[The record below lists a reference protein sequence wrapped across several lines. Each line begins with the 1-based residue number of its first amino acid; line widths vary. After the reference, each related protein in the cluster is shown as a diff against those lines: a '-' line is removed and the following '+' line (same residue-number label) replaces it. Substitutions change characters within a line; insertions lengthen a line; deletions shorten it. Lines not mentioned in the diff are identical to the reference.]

1 MIVQEIA
8 AFLAFS
14 LLWLPLTGLFIWGL
28 FSVLKHTMLP
38 RTFVLLAS
46 CLIAVVCLHFFES
59 KGRGSFD
66 KDDVYELIDVGVWL
80 VVGLMLGGKS
90 KRVVPPKT
98 N

>member
-14 LLWLPLTGLFIWGL
+14 LVWLPLTGLFTWGL
-28 FSVLKHTMLP
+28 FSVLKHSKLP
-38 RTFVLLAS
+38 RTFALLTS
-46 CLIAVVCLHFFES
+46 CLIVLVCLHLFES
-59 KGRGSFD
+59 TGRGSFD
-66 KDDVYELIDVGVWL
+66 KNDVYELIDIGVWL

-90 KRVVPPKT
+90 ERVVPPKI